1 MVRALTALS
10 LIALVSGAAFGQS
23 AETTPTFTIA
33 DVHPS
38 APTKNPNVFMSGG
51 VVRGGRYDLRHATM
65 LDLVSTAWGIDAD
78 RVYGGPSW
86 LELDRFEIAAKTPPN
101 TSQETAKLMLQ
112 ALLKERFHLVVH
124 MDTKTA
130 PGFELSLGKGK
141 PKMKQSDGS
150 GETGCQGVPQT
161 APSAPGT
168 IPINVVRCSNET
180 MEAFARDLRNMAN
193 AYITTAVVDSTG
205 LKEGWDFELK
215 WTSRALLA
223 LAGSDAISIYDA
235 VDKQLGLK
243 LEAKPVPSQVLVVD
257 SVDKTPTPN
266 PPGVGPGVLPP
277 PPTEFDV
284 ADIKPSMPDAQTDG
298 RIQPGGRL
306 DLHAFPLKQL
316 IQIAWN
322 INGDETLVGGPK
334 FLDTA
339 KFDIIAKAPG
349 VTGTG
354 INPQIDIDDILAM
367 LQTLLKDRF
376 KLAVHTED
384 RPINA
389 YVLTAVKPKLA
400 KADPAGRTGCKEGPA
415 VGGKD
420 PRDTA
425 PILSRLLT
433 CRNMTMAQFGEQLPI
448 LASGYVHTTVK
459 DETGLEGA
467 YDFTLSFSAA
477 GLLTFGAG
485 GRGGEPAAPGGA
497 GSDASLPTGALSLND
512 AISKQLGL
520 KLEMRKRPVEVLVID
535 HVEESPT
542 AN

>member
-150 GETGCQGVPQT
+150 GQTGCQGVPQT

-205 LKEGWDFELK
+205 LK
-215 WTSRALLA
+215 RR
-223 LAGSDAISIYDA
+223 
-235 VDKQLGLK
+235 LGLR
-243 LEAKPVPSQVLVVD
+243 
-257 SVDKTPTPN
+257 
-266 PPGVGPGVLPP
+266 
-277 PPTEFDV
+277 TEMDV
-284 ADIKPSMPDAQTDG
+284 AGAVG
-298 RIQPGGRL
+298 AGRL
-306 DLHAFPLKQL
+306 
-316 IQIAWN
+316 
-322 INGDETLVGGPK
+322 
-334 FLDTA
+334 
-339 KFDIIAKAPG
+339 
-349 VTGTG
+349 
-354 INPQIDIDDILAM
+354 
-367 LQTLLKDRF
+367 R
-376 KLAVHTED
+376 
-384 RPINA
+384 
-389 YVLTAVKPKLA
+389 
-400 KADPAGRTGCKEGPA
+400 
-415 VGGKD
+415 
-420 PRDTA
+420 RDQY
-425 PILSRLLT
+425 L
-433 CRNMTMAQFGEQLPI
+433 
-448 LASGYVHTTVK
+448 
-459 DETGLEGA
+459 
-467 YDFTLSFSAA
+467 
-477 GLLTFGAG
+477 
-485 GRGGEPAAPGGA
+485 
-497 GSDASLPTGALSLND
+497 
-512 AISKQLGL
+512 
-520 KLEMRKRPVEVLVID
+520 
-535 HVEESPT
+535 
-542 AN
+542 